1 MINHH
6 TWVPSN
12 SCGFRDWINPIRVL
26 RTCPTVPLCSMQS
39 RKYWNFSDT
48 TSYKCHGQYKP
59 LLKLRD
65 RRNASQSQR
74 SPGTGHLLA
83 ATSGSH
89 SLPHSC
95 KLFLHP
101 SISQSSSE
109 TLKDRRIVSHQLSI
123 ILHLHFH
130 LRPMTCP
137 GCTGETQRRK
147 NTTEGTG
154 GGGGGGGEWN
164 VFSRFFYHH
173 TSGYLQR
180 PGT

>member
-1 MINHH
+1 
-6 TWVPSN
+6 
-12 SCGFRDWINPIRVL
+12 
-26 RTCPTVPLCSMQS
+26 MQS

-65 RRNASQSQR
+65 RRNASQSQG

-154 GGGGGGGEWN
+154 GWRGWRGWGVGEMYSPGFFIITHLDICRDLVHNHFN
-164 VFSRFFYHH
+164 VCKRLLWLESSR
-173 TSGYLQR
+173 
-180 PGT
+180 

>member
-1 MINHH
+1 
-6 TWVPSN
+6 
-12 SCGFRDWINPIRVL
+12 
-26 RTCPTVPLCSMQS
+26 MQS

-154 GGGGGGGEWN
+154 GWRGWRGEGWVKCILQVFLSSHIWISAETWYIIISMSAN
-164 VFSRFFYHH
+164 VSCD
-173 TSGYLQR
+173 
-180 PGT
+180 